1 LLTILHH
8 RKKKKDFK
16 FASIETKQTDSFSV
30 MIERELEK
38 IKEKSLLKMKNNR
51 RCTTSNEETG

>member
-8 RKKKKDFK
+8 RKKKKKDFK
-16 FASIETKQTDSFSV
+16 FASIETKQTDSVSV

-38 IKEKSLLKMKNNR
+38 IKEKVS
-51 RCTTSNEETG
+51 